1 MKKRISLPVAALLC
15 LALLAGCR
23 TLVPGLTS
31 SFSGEDF
38 SKAQRIVVS
47 NAEGTEK
54 AVLTEEDEIN
64 AFVEAVNV
72 SGWHFSELPEELTKA
87 GGFTLWQKETI
98 TALFGLFGGEAREN
112 EICTFRVYADG
123 DYLTIE
129 TGVMDFSF
137 AIPQETADYL
147 RGLTA

>member
-47 NAEGTEK
+47 DAEGTEK

-98 TALFGLFGGEAREN
+98 TALFGGETREN
-112 EICTFRVYADG
+112 KICTFRIYADG

-129 TGVMDFSF
+129 TWVMDVSF